1 VRVLLTN
8 KDVVIPLDVSPGHH
22 HEAAEGTVRLPA
34 GRGQPVRSRHSG
46 RCQRV
51 SLAELN
57 KIQKHVHLLN
67 TRYSV
72 VDPDP
77 AQDGEFLSVRNFENL
92 VHTQKKIICSFQFKN
107 FV

>member
-1 VRVLLTN
+1 MSL
-8 KDVVIPLDVSPGHH
+8 GHH

-57 KIQKHVHLLN
+57 NIQKHAGTERLRSLN
-67 TRYSV
+67 TRYSGV
-72 VDPDP
+72 
-77 AQDGEFLSVRNFENL
+77 ENL
-92 VHTQKKIICSFQFKN
+92 VHTQKKL
-107 FV
+107 FVLFN